1 MRYSTQFER
10 TAAYGMNAAIATSH
24 PLASQVGLQL
34 LREGGNAV
42 DAAIAAVAVLGVVEP
57 GMTGIG
63 GDCFVLYAPAG
74 TGRVIALN
82 GSGTA
87 PAAASL
93 DYFKARGITTIGAES
108 PNAVTIPGAVD
119 SWCRLAGD
127 HGTRGIDAL
136 LAPAI
141 ALAEDGHPVHQR
153 VALDWEAETPRLRA
167 SEAAAAVFLPG
178 GRTPRAGDVFRQP
191 QLAATLRAIARQG
204 RAAFYEGP
212 IAAEMT
218 AVLRRQGGLHTL
230 EDFAGFRAEYVEPI
244 EMVYQDHRILECPP
258 NGQGVAALMLLNVLA
273 RCGLGDPGLS
283 EADRIHLLAEA
294 TKQVYRQR
302 DRLVA
307 DPRKVAV
314 PVADM
319 LSAAE
324 ADRLR
329 APIRRDRAARA
340 AFSTEPDHVNTV
352 YLCAVDRDGNAIS
365 FINSIFD
372 AWGSTIV
379 APRAGVLFHNRG
391 QSFRLEAEHPNAIAG
406 GKRPFHTIIPG
417 MAMKDG
423 RAVAPFG
430 VMGGQY
436 QAVGHAAV
444 LSNVLERGM
453 DVQQAIGHPRS
464 FAFDGKLRLEPL
476 IDGSVAADL
485 ERRGHVIDR
494 SARPIG
500 GGQAIW
506 IDHARGVLIAGTDP
520 RKDGCSLA
528 Y

>member
-1 MRYSTQFER
+1 MRYSPQFER
-10 TAAYGMNAAIATSH
+10 TAVYGMTAAIATSH
-24 PLASQVGLQL
+24 PLASQVGLQV

-74 TGRVIALN
+74 AGRVIALN

-93 DYFKARGITTIGAES
+93 DYFNGRGIATIGPES
-108 PNAVTIPGAVD
+108 PHAVTIPGAVD
-119 SWCRLAGD
+119 SWCRLAAD

-141 ALAEDGHPVHQR
+141 ALAEGGHPVHQR

-167 SEAAAAVFLPG
+167 NEAAAAVFLPG

-191 QLAATLRAIARQG
+191 QLAATLRAIASHG

-218 AVLRRQGGLHTL
+218 EVLHRLGGLHTL

-244 EMVYQDHRILECPP
+244 ETVYQDHRVLECPP

-273 RCGLGDPGLS
+273 RCGLGDTGLS

-307 DPRKVAV
+307 DPRRVAV

-329 APIRRDRAARA
+329 APIRLDRAAWA
-340 AFSTEPDHVNTV
+340 AFSTEPDH
-352 YLCAVDRDGNAIS
+352 
-365 FINSIFD
+365 
-372 AWGSTIV
+372 WGSTIV
-379 APRAGVLFHNRG
+379 APGAGVLFHNRG
-391 QSFRLEAEHPNAIAG
+391 QSFRLEAGHPNAIAG

-417 MAMKDG
+417 MVMKDD

-444 LSNVLERGM
+444 LSSVLERGM

-476 IDGSVAADL
+476 IDAAVAADL
-485 ERRGHVIDR
+485 ERRGHVLER
-494 SARPIG
+494 SERPIG

-506 IDHARGVLIAGTDP
+506 IDHARGVLIAGSDP
-520 RKDGCSLA
+520 RKDGCALA
-528 Y
+528 W